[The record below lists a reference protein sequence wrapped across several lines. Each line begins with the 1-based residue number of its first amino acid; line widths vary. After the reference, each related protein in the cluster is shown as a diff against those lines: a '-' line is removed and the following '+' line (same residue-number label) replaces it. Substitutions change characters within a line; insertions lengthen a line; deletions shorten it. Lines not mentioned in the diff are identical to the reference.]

1 MLGHIHWVGNGRLQ
15 RSDEVGSLGMSRNK
29 NLNSTDAENRAPD
42 TEHRKAAAD
51 EYVPLNVRNARQM
64 RRSLWPSI
72 WMSFA
77 SIIILAVAL
86 AILSYRMGAQS
97 CH

>member
-1 MLGHIHWVGNGRLQ
+1 MN
-15 RSDEVGSLGMSRNK
+15 SEKKEVPSGKWGVCRE
-29 NLNSTDAENRAPD
+29 DAEPD
-42 TEHRKAAAD
+42 REA
-51 EYVPLNVRNARQM
+51 YVPLSVRNARQM
-64 RRSLWPSI
+64 RRDLWPSI
-72 WMSFA
+72 WISFQ

>member
-1 MLGHIHWVGNGRLQ
+1 MN
-15 RSDEVGSLGMSRNK
+15 
-29 NLNSTDAENRAPD
+29 TDKEAVPSGQWQVTGEGKEPD
-42 TEHRKAAAD
+42 GE
-51 EYVPLNVRNARQM
+51 EWVPLSVRNARQM
-64 RRSLWPSI
+64 RRDWWPSI

-77 SIIILAVAL
+77 SIIILAAAL

>member
-1 MLGHIHWVGNGRLQ
+1 MLDFPQMGPEMNSEKDVVSNGQ
-15 RSDEVGSLGMSRNK
+15 EG
-29 NLNSTDAENRAPD
+29 
-42 TEHRKAAAD
+42 TERDFDK
-51 EYVPLNVRNARQM
+51 YVPLSVRTARQM
-64 RRSLWPSI
+64 RKTIWPHL

-77 SIIILAVAL
+77 SIIILGIAL

>member
-1 MLGHIHWVGNGRLQ
+1 MNLDKEAEPNG
-15 RSDEVGSLGMSRNK
+15 SSGASSKDGE
-29 NLNSTDAENRAPD
+29 PD
-42 TEHRKAAAD
+42 LEEH
-51 EYVPLNVRNARQM
+51 VPLSVRNARKM
-64 RRSLWPSI
+64 RRDLWPSI

-77 SIIILAVAL
+77 SILILAAAL

>member
-1 MLGHIHWVGNGRLQ
+1 MNNEKEEVPSGQWRVASKDGEPDL
-15 RSDEVGSLGMSRNK
+15 DEC
-29 NLNSTDAENRAPD
+29 
-42 TEHRKAAAD
+42 
-51 EYVPLNVRNARQM
+51 VPLSVRNARQM
-64 RRSLWPSI
+64 RRDLWPSI

-86 AILSYRMGAQS
+86 AIVSYRMGAQS

>member
-1 MLGHIHWVGNGRLQ
+1 MNDEKEEVPSGQWRVVNKDDE
-15 RSDEVGSLGMSRNK
+15 SDL
-29 NLNSTDAENRAPD
+29 
-42 TEHRKAAAD
+42 D
-51 EYVPLNVRNARQM
+51 ECIPLSVRNARQM
-64 RRSLWPSI
+64 RRDLWPSI

-86 AILSYRMGAQS
+86 AIVCYRIGAQG

>member
-1 MLGHIHWVGNGRLQ
+1 MN
-15 RSDEVGSLGMSRNK
+15 SEKKEVLSGQWRVSSED
-29 NLNSTDAENRAPD
+29 SEPD
-42 TEHRKAAAD
+42 LEER
-51 EYVPLNVRNARQM
+51 VPLSVRNTRQI
-64 RRSLWPSI
+64 RRDWWPSI

-77 SIIILAVAL
+77 SIIILAVAF

>member
-1 MLGHIHWVGNGRLQ
+1 MRKDSGTRKRPVDWLNAKLPEMGPEMSSEKQVVSNGQEGRERDL
-15 RSDEVGSLGMSRNK
+15 EK
-29 NLNSTDAENRAPD
+29 
-42 TEHRKAAAD
+42 
-51 EYVPLNVRNARQM
+51 YVPLSVRNARQT
-64 RRSLWPSI
+64 RKALWPDV